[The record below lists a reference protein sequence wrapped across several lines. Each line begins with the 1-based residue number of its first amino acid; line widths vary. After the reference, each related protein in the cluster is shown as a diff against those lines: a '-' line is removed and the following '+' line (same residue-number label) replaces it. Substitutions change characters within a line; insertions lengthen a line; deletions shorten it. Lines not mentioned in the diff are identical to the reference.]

1 MIFFKIL
8 SEIGGV
14 GGVSGG
20 GFDKRVSSEKKKS
33 KKPREK

>member
-1 MIFFKIL
+1 MVVVIFFKIL

-20 GFDKRVSSEKKKS
+20 GFDKRVS
-33 KKPREK
+33 